1 MESKWREEYYESWC
15 IYSRSHLVHLSSLS
29 LTLSPCISIVYIIV
43 AYAGRQQELVV
54 ISELI
59 SFDCPLYTLP
69 RILRGKR
76 LVVASWPQG

>member
-1 MESKWREEYYESWC
+1 MNRGARTYIQEVISP
-15 IYSRSHLVHLSSLS
+15 HSLS
-29 LTLSPCISIVYIIV
+29 LSLCAYPSYIIV
-43 AYAGRQQELVV
+43 PYAGRQQELVV

-76 LVVASWPQG
+76 LVAASWPQG